1 MAQFDHTQLE
11 AKPFVMLTEISR
23 ERLGIIL
30 RSFRNDHDRMRLAAF
45 IGVAQIQ
52 RHGFGICLD
61 FGQYDTLRSTS
72 DAGHQSEVA
81 AISPHDFHQKRS
93 FVRRGGDFDAVD
105 GFQGDIQCC
114 VHANRDFRTAQV
126 VVNRRGNADNGETL
140 LRECKRASW

>member
-72 DAGHQSEVA
+72 DLPPERGSRNL
-81 AISPHDFHQKRS
+81 SP
-93 FVRRGGDFDAVD
+93 
-105 GFQGDIQCC
+105 
-114 VHANRDFRTAQV
+114 
-126 VVNRRGNADNGETL
+126 
-140 LRECKRASW
+140 